1 MFVFLLWIELSM
13 LRVGVG
19 VVIGMGVFFEMIIIG
34 DDHVHVHMNTGIVG
48 GVGTTQH
55 DGVVDGLEIAVDVG
69 GQCIRLIHILAM
81 TTRTPIF
88 VIQLAPHSCSRVA
101 SSKGDD
107 SKAIVVVA
115 MLELG

>member
-13 LRVGVG
+13 LHV
-19 VVIGMGVFFEMIIIG
+19 GMGMVVLLEMIIIG
-34 DDHVHVHMNTGIVG
+34 DGHVHIQMNTGIIG
-48 GVGTTQH
+48 GVGTTKH

-69 GQCIRLIHILAM
+69 GQCIGLIPMLSM

-101 SSKGDD
+101 SSKGND
-107 SKAIVVVA
+107 SKAIVVVVL
-115 MLELG
+115 LELG